1 MTKPDID
8 PEIAARESEKKWLNE
23 VYAGDDARQLT
34 VRAVVAGMLLGGV
47 LSLSNLYVA
56 LQTGWSFGVTITAGV
71 LAFVIFSSLEKAR
84 LIRTPF
90 GMLENNAM
98 QSVASAAGY
107 MTGGGTVAAIPAL
120 MMVTGKPIATHVMF
134 LWITTIAMLG
144 VFMAIPMKRQMI
156 NREGL
161 KFPSGIAAAETLR
174 ALHAAHH
181 GDPVKN
187 AEQKSK
193 SRSLLYGAAFG
204 ALITWLREGKTR
216 WMPFN
221 LPESLSPPLTMLG
234 APWKKWSLSFDT
246 SVLLLAAGAIM
257 GWRSAWSM
265 MLGTLLNYFALAPYG
280 VRIGAI
286 TEIKYKAI
294 ASWTVWFG
302 SSMLL
307 AAGLLSFAFSWRQ
320 IARAFGDLRKIFP
333 AKTSAKSAGAYRE
346 PGATDAA
353 DEQDPLAK
361 LEVPSSWFVIGVVT
375 LTPVITILGM
385 IFFNMSWWMGILGV
399 VMSFFIAIVAARAT
413 GETDTTPTGALGK
426 ITQIVFG
433 ALAPGSVTINL
444 MSANLTA
451 GVAIHSADLLT
462 DLKSG
467 HLLGAKPR
475 QQFLGQFF
483 GVLAGS
489 LFVVPAF
496 RLLVNDVS
504 LIGSARYPAPGAL
517 SWYAVA
523 QVLGQGLSRLPT
535 SARWLIV
542 AGASIGIVL
551 TLLEKAFPNAKK
563 WIPSAT
569 GFGLAFTL
577 PATNSLSMFL
587 GAVLA
592 LMLEKRRPDL
602 ADRYIITV
610 SSGIIAGESLMG
622 ITVAVL
628 RDVLH
633 VIGH

>member
-1 MTKPDID
+1 MSKDEID
-8 PEIAARESEKKWLNE
+8 PELAARESERKWLRE

-34 VRAVVAGMLLGGV
+34 LRAVLCGMLLGGI

-71 LAFVIFSSLEKAR
+71 LAFVLFSTLEKAK
-84 LIRTPF
+84 LVKTHF

-120 MMVTGKPIATHVMF
+120 MMVTGKPIPAHVMF
-134 LWITTIAMLG
+134 LWITAIAMLG

-161 KFPSGIAAAETLR
+161 KFPSGIAAAETLK
-174 ALHAAHH
+174 ALHATQSD
-181 GDPVKN
+181 DPVKA
-187 AEQKSK
+187 AEQKNK
-193 SRSLLYGAAFG
+193 SRSLLWGALFG
-204 ALITWLREGKTR
+204 ALVTWFREGKTR

-221 LPESLSPPLTMLG
+221 IPEQLSPGWTMMG
-234 APWKKWSLSFDT
+234 APWKKWSLAFDT

-280 VRIGAI
+280 VKIGAI

-333 AKTSAKSAGAYRE
+333 AKKSATAPYRE
-346 PGATDAA
+346 GAQAAA
-353 DEQDPLAK
+353 DEADPLER
-361 LEVPSSWFVIGVVT
+361 LEVPSSWFAYGVLV
-375 LTPVITILGM
+375 LTPIVTVLGM
-385 IFFNMSWWMGILGV
+385 WFFNMSWWMGLLGV
-399 VMSFFIAIVAARAT
+399 TMSFFIAIVAARAT

-433 ALAPGSVTINL
+433 AVAPGSVTINL

-475 QQFLGQFF
+475 QQFYGQFF

-496 RLLVNDVS
+496 RLLVSDVS
-504 LIGSARYPAPGAL
+504 LIGSSRYPAPGAL

-542 AGASIGIVL
+542 AGALTGVVL

-577 PATNSLSMFL
+577 PATNTLSMFL
-587 GAVLA
+587 GAVFA
-592 LMLEKRRPDL
+592 LILEKRRPDL

-610 SSGIIAGESLMG
+610 ASGIIAGESLMG